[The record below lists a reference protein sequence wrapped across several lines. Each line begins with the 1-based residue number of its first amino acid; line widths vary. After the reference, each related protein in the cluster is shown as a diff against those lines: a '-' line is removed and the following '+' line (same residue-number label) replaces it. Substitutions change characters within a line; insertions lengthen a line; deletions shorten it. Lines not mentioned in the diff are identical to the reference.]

1 MNRDRSN
8 KGLSL
13 LTRRLLAGAALV
25 GVSLGG
31 VSCSPE
37 MAQGIGTIAGLASQ
51 YGGGYIPSQAHTAI
65 SAIQKLSAIAQY
77 QAEQEQLAA
86 ARAKVQKSSKQRQY
100 VRVKPSKGSSTKGT
114 HVIPYNPNTGKLE
127 NKVIVVPETNLS
139 SGQSV
144 SINGQAGKII

>member
-1 MNRDRSN
+1 MNRESSSPRRSFVHRTAVC
-8 KGLSL
+8 L
-13 LTRRLLAGAALV
+13 LIAGTA
-25 GVSLGG
+25 LGG

-37 MAQGIGTIAGLASQ
+37 MAAGIGNIASLASQ
-51 YGGGYIPSQAHTAI
+51 YGGGYMPSHASTAL
-65 SAIQKLSAIAQY
+65 SAIVKLSAIAQY
-77 QAEQEQLAA
+77 QAEQQQLAA
-86 ARAKVQKSSKQRQY
+86 ARAKVQTSSKQRQY
-100 VRVKPSKGSSTKGT
+100 VRVKPSGSSTAKGT